1 MHLYMRCTWSR
12 SQAGYVRQVGGIW
25 YAGLGLGVGGIV
37 VVVVV
42 VRVFE
47 AGPALGRLRDVGR
60 HGVGAHAADLDA
72 APGDHVEAAHRY
84 RGRHRRYRVAAD

>member
-1 MHLYMRCTWSR
+1 
-12 SQAGYVRQVGGIW
+12 
-25 YAGLGLGVGGIV
+25 
-37 VVVVV
+37 